1 MTRQPAAAVPAWVLT
16 AVSYDSPDA
25 RRLTQALHREQ
36 FAAYGFADDPAGT
49 PPWEFDPPHG
59 TFLVASASGGPAVA
73 CCGWRTAGPGTAEF
87 KRLYVDPLAR
97 GQGLARRLLE
107 ALEQHAR
114 HSGKTRVILETGA
127 LSHAALALFTSC
139 GFTFTKS
146 YVEGRN
152 PDINRAMQKT
162 LSPSAARQP
171 EQAARATSAVSPAAA
186 GTCQC
191 VVRHDIYS

>member
-1 MTRQPAAAVPAWVLT
+1 M
-16 AVSYDSPDA
+16 
-25 RRLTQALHREQ
+25 
-36 FAAYGFADDPAGT
+36 
-49 PPWEFDPPHG
+49 
-59 TFLVASASGGPAVA
+59 GGPAVA
-73 CCGWRTAGPGTAEF
+73 CCGWRTAGPGTAEV

-139 GFTFTKS
+139 GFTSMES

-152 PDINRAMQKT
+152 PDVNRALQKT
-162 LSPSAARQP
+162 LSPPVTGRP
-171 EQAARATSAVSPAAA
+171 EQAARAPLAAPRRAARPASGGRGRYGGPRVPVRAHRTAYPASSVNPANRAAA
-186 GTCQC
+186 PCTTAIDRDD
-191 VVRHDIYS
+191 VSL